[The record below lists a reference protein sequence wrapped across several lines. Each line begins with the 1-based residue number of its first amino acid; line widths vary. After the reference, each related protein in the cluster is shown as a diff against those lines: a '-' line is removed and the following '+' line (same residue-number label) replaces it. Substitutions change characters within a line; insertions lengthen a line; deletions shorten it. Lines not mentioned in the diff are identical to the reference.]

1 MKLLFIQ
8 NWIADETLKVLGWTL
23 FHSLWIGL
31 LAAVVSGIIIITTR
45 KSIARLRYNLLTG
58 VLFLFLISCI
68 CTFFIQ
74 NQLPKVVIAELQ
86 ETTTDSLN
94 PTVSSGEYA
103 LTASKNFVDEFTQY
117 FNTNAALF
125 ILLWSIFFII
135 HCIKLLTGIAGV
147 NRLRNHRTSLPD
159 EEWILKL
166 KNLGNKLNVS
176 QSVILLQ
183 SELIKVP
190 VVIGFLKP
198 VILVP
203 VGLLSNLPPGQVEAI
218 LLHEL
223 AHIRRKDYLINL
235 VQRFA
240 EAIFF
245 FNPAFIWLNSLI
257 RQEREACCDDVV
269 VTTTGQKRNYLEAL
283 VSFQEYS
290 VISSQY
296 AMSIRSKQYYLLNR
310 VKRLLTR
317 ENKKLNAMEKFLL
330 LFGLIVFTA
339 FTTIPQKEK
348 SKKPLTI
355 NSGKIDPSVETK
367 IQIVKP
373 ESKPVRQI
381 RDTVPPKVKISN
393 ENDFKQ
399 ISTNVNIEGNTKKET
414 ITAFDAAGKKY
425 NMVRLNDKLTSLQVD
440 DKTIPESEFGNYTS
454 VINQI
459 DEAREK
465 SRQRKLKQMEARKA
479 EYEKKKIEHENK
491 KKEKSK
497 MIDEKMKDKIG
508 AIDKKSEEVIKK
520 KIEARRKDLDADRKI
535 LDKKKKEISDVKNE
549 IAIKRKELK
558 TKEPNEKEIIEKQI
572 RLKEKMMENKYKE
585 MEDRKKIMGDKK
597 DEIGKEKEKLEKIKE
612 KEKEK
617 EHKSKELIKKRKND
631 VSNSSDS
638 KEILREST
646 IALKREI
653 SHTIDINTPEK
664 KSFNYKNEVYA
675 KAEREPRLK
684 NKENKFLLK
693 PKLPTASNW
702 LKSPSRPLFEKTEKK
717 VNKSEN
723 RNSPERTSIKRV

>member
-8 NWIADETLKVLGWTL
+8 NLIADETLKALGWTL

-45 KSIARLRYNLLTG
+45 KSTARLRYNLLTG
-58 VLFLFLISCI
+58 VLFLFLVSSI

-74 NQLPKVVIAELQ
+74 DQIPKVVIFELQ
-86 ETTTDSLN
+86 ETTTGSLN
-94 PTVSSGEYA
+94 PSVSSSDYA
-103 LTASKNFVDEFTQY
+103 LTASKTFVEKFTQY
-117 FNTNAALF
+117 FNTNADLF
-125 ILLWSIFFII
+125 ILLWSIFFIV
-135 HCIKLLTGIAGV
+135 HCIKLLTGLAGV
-147 NRLRNHRTSLPD
+147 NRLRNHRTNLPD

-166 KNLGNKLNVS
+166 KNLSNKLNIR

-190 VVIGFLKP
+190 VVVGFLKP

-269 VTTTGQKRNYLEAL
+269 ITTTGQKRNYLEAL

-290 VISSQY
+290 VTSQY

-348 SKKPLTI
+348 SKKPLMG
-355 NSGKIDPSVETK
+355 NSVKSDPSVETK
-367 IQIVKP
+367 IQILKP
-373 ESKPVRQI
+373 APKPVRQI
-381 RDTVPPKVKISN
+381 RDTVPPKNKIGN

-399 ISTNVNIEGNTKKET
+399 ISTNVNIDGNTKTET

-425 NMVRLNDKLTSLQVD
+425 TMVRLNDKLTSLQID
-440 DKTIPESEFGNYTS
+440 DKTIPENEFGNYTS

-465 SRQRKLKQMEARKA
+465 NRQRKLKQVEARKA

-497 MIDEKMKDKIG
+497 MMDEKMKDKIG

-520 KIEARRKDLDADRKI
+520 KIEAKRKDLEADRKI
-535 LDKKKKEISDVKNE
+535 LDKKRDEISDVKNE
-549 IAIKRKELK
+549 VAVKKKELK
-558 TKEPNEKEIIEKQI
+558 TKEPKEKEIIEKQI
-572 RLKEKMMENKYKE
+572 KMKEKMLENKYKE
-585 MEDRKKIMGDKK
+585 MEDRKKIMSDKK
-597 DEIGKEKEKLEKIKE
+597 NEIGKEKEILEKIKE
-612 KEKEK
+612 KGKEK
-617 EHKSKELIKKRKND
+617 EHQDKKLNKD
-631 VSNSSDS
+631 ASNSKDS
-638 KEILREST
+638 KEILRESA
-646 IALKREI
+646 IALKQEI
-653 SHTIDINTPEK
+653 FHTIDINTPEK
-664 KSFNYKNEVYA
+664 KPYSYKNTIYDE
-675 KAEREPRLK
+675 AEREPRLK
-684 NKENKFLLK
+684 NKANKFLLK
-693 PKLPTASNW
+693 PKLPSAPNW
-702 LKSPSRPLFEKTEKK
+702 LKSPSQPLFEKPEKK